1 MPPDFGLRAEAGA
14 ELELLEERVVDQL
27 PVPLRRIDFVVRVRR
42 RDFLDQRVAHVE
54 HVSLERGAAE
64 QFAPAM
70 VNHLALLVHD
80 VVVFEQM
87 LADVEVVRLDF
98 LLRVFDRAR
107 YPSMLDGLV
116 VLHPDSAHQALE
128 TVGAEDAEQVV
139 LERHVES
146 RRAGVAL
153 ASRAAAQLV
162 VDAARLVALGAEDVQ
177 AAGLE
182 HLLALGLALFD
193 VLRER
198 SLEIR
203 IGRVLGADF
212 RRRHEL
218 GISAEHDI
226 GAAAGHVGR
235 NRDRAETAGLGD
247 DFRFALMVLGVQH
260 VMLDAGFFE
269 LFGDALGLFDRDRAD
284 QHRLA
289 AFVAVADFLDH
300 GVELLAFGFVNDV
313 VIVDADHR
321 LIGRNH
327 DHVEAGKFP

>member
-1 MPPDFGLRAEAGA
+1 MKNASSIS
-14 ELELLEERVVDQL
+14 L
-27 PVPLRRIDFVVRVRR
+27 PVPLRRLDFVVRVSR

-54 HVSLERGAAE
+54 HVILERGAAE
-64 QFAPAM
+64 QFAAAM

-87 LADVEVVRLDF
+87 LADVEVVRFDL

-107 YPSMLDGLV
+107 YPAMLDGLV

-128 TVGAEDAEQVV
+128 PVGAEDAQQVV
-139 LERHVES
+139 FERQVEA

-153 ASRAAAQLV
+153 ASRPAAQLV

-182 HLLALGLALFD
+182 HLLALGLRTVRRYFASAAWNFGSTG
-193 VLRER
+193 
-198 SLEIR
+198 SLVPAC
-203 IGRVLGADF
+203 G
-212 RRRHEL
+212 RRHEL
-218 GISAEHDI
+218 GIAAEHDI

-235 NRDRAETAGLGD
+235 NRDCAEAAGLGD

-260 VMLDAGFFE
+260 VMLDAGLLE
-269 LFGDALGLFDRDRAD
+269 LVGDTLGLLDRDRAD

-300 GVELLAFGFVNDV
+300 GVELLRLGLVDDV

-321 LIGRNH
+321 LIGRDH
-327 DHVEAGKFP
+327 DHVEL